1 MANLVKTGGKIVIG
15 KNGDIIKKEVE
26 NKKQKGIT
34 LVALVITIILL
45 LILAGVTIRGVLGEK
60 GLVEEAKNA
69 TQRYGQAQDE
79 EQNVVKNFL
88 DELRNINSGG
98 DGTGGNPGNPSK
110 PGENTTNPGGNTV
123 DPDNPTGPEVPPETP
138 GESLAASAQPGDYV
152 RYTVP
157 EKTFTMTTEQT
168 GYTSAQT
175 YNTGDYTGLWQVLY
189 NDTEHG
195 LQIISANDV
204 TNGKN
209 LYLNG
214 KEGYNNSVGTL
225 NSFCSNY
232 VNATYATSGR
242 CVGSNPVRPEGTKEL
257 YSGSYNYIGLYA
269 NDLIKDD
276 TEYLSDFNALKGATH
291 QNTDGIWNI
300 NKEYWLASRY
310 VSSTTSRTDVYV
322 RFMYAAGT
330 ANHNPLWFVRSSG
343 STTPYSS
350 NSAVRVVITLKS
362 GIKTSDGTGGS
373 GSPYELV
380 Q

>member
-1 MANLVKTGGKIVIG
+1 MIG

-34 LVALVITIILL
+34 LVALVITIIIL
-45 LILAGVTIRGVLGEK
+45 LILAGVTINIIING
-60 GLVEEAKNA
+60 GLIKQAQNA
-69 TQRYGQAQDE
+69 TDRYKQTQGE
-79 EQNVVKNFL
+79 EINGI
-88 DELRNINSGG
+88 DNIVGKMNDIIGV
-98 DGTGGNPGNPSK
+98 NPSN

-152 RYTVP
+152 RYAVP

-168 GYTSAQT
+168 GYTSEQT

-189 NDTEHG
+189 NDAEHG

-232 VNATYATSGR
+232 VNPTYATSGR
-242 CVGSNPVRPEGTKEL
+242 CVGSNPTRPEGTKEL

-276 TEYLSDFNALKGATH
+276 TEYESDFNALKGATH